1 MSMGILNLI
10 LLTNWPR
17 RYLCHYPGLFNRPV
31 PDDLLVFVGLGP
43 VAPTIRHS
51 IIHCSVNIL
60 INPLID
66 LFADGISSLMN
77 GSLSLNLN
85 LPHMPLFPPSPS
97 LWNKTS

>member
-66 LFADGISSLMN
+66 LFADGISSL
-77 GSLSLNLN
+77 
-85 LPHMPLFPPSPS
+85 PLRSTHFIANQSILATCPSDSPIS
-97 LWNKTS
+97 APTV